1 MSAVSN
7 ELVMLLLLKSLLRRW
22 RPGLRVLVISCIS
35 TMIRQS
41 AIIQLSLPVNW
52 VKSAITRSPFVINA
66 ASNWLI
72 LLQNPDTQETCD
84 IQYNLKTTSWQKV
97 ESSVAD
103 EPRLIQRSLQ
113 TFTSLYESDCSC
125 LQTGFLLSAD
135 PRSHLLIEAGHPEV
149 EDATSVHQP
158 GYSFSQAHKS
168 CSLMFILV

>member
-7 ELVMLLLLKSLLRRW
+7 ELVMLWLLKSLLRRW
-22 RPGLRVLVISCIS
+22 RPGLPVLVVSCIS

-52 VKSAITRSPFVINA
+52 VKSPITCSPFVINA

-72 LLQNPDTQETCD
+72 LLQNSDTQETCCD

-97 ESSVAD
+97 ESSIAD

-125 LQTGFLLSAD
+125 LQTGFLLPAD
-135 PRSHLLIEAGHPEV
+135 PRSHLLIEADHPEV
-149 EDATSVHQP
+149 EDATSSTSKSVQCINQATVFP
-158 GYSFSQAHKS
+158 GT
-168 CSLMFILV
+168 